1 MRLRTVA
8 CTVATLLST
17 GAGFVHAAAM
27 PTREQIQA
35 AVDAGVAK
43 TASSMPMAVK
53 VTSLLGCQEA
63 QEAQGE
69 VVCLVGMRAGMRDGF
84 TVLPLRKENGGV
96 WVGVE
101 RKNATFAGP
110 STGEAQTLMRAWVGE
125 EIARNPDAANDVQM
139 QEAQTTMQVKA
150 LDACEV
156 KRSTGYLVCDA
167 VLSVPNRADIRTAFT
182 FMLESTGWR
191 YVPR

>member
-8 CTVATLLST
+8 CTLASLLST

-53 VTSLLGCQEA
+53 VTSLLGCQDA

-84 TVLPLRKENGGV
+84 TVLPLRKENGGA

-101 RKNATFAGP
+101 RKHATFAGP
-110 STGEAQTLMRAWVGE
+110 SIGEAQALMRAWVGE

-167 VLSVPNRADIRTAFT
+167 VLSVPNRTDIRTAFT